1 MCMWK
6 IAPIL
11 PIPVASRCAALA
23 LLLWIG
29 AAASA
34 QPDALAPAPDDDAAA
49 QRTRLTAELGAQLR
63 ALDALIAARR
73 WTQAYAASKPL
84 QEVLDVSAQRNAMV
98 AALAVKAYAE
108 AELLAERLITRDILR
123 KEGTGPSQGDLLAW
137 ALSVHGQAD
146 RGGLAWARRVFA
158 TEAGAADLDALLGR
172 LTAESAPDP
181 ARIVG
186 EVEAREAAAVPREA
200 AHLALMLRAFL
211 PAGEVK
217 IGTHAWKV
225 GYARQGLIAYD
236 GQELRPL
243 SVHGVADYIDTDW
256 APDVRIK
263 ASRPKLGGVAQF
275 DSVLE
280 YLGPPDIPTPQSQS
294 VHCNLSFTPVSVEEY
309 CSSAYDGGVHPDV
322 SASSARFSL
331 RPDHP
336 FEEMAKSCAGASYDA
351 AEFRRSFEAV
361 VTACE
366 EYLAESYAAQ
376 EGRSTT
382 QASDQNRAAA
392 HQAARDLLGEP
403 VCQDI
408 AYIDGRWHVTGMT
421 YPSRIARETE
431 CDLQLYSAPILDQSK
446 FQNWLLTSPE
456 PFAPAP
462 ATGRP

>member
-1 MCMWK
+1 
-6 IAPIL
+6 
-11 PIPVASRCAALA
+11 VYGRGYASQCAALA
-23 LLLWIG
+23 LLLCIS
-29 AAASA
+29 AAAWA
-34 QPDALAPAPDDDAAA
+34 QADAAPAPTDTDEAA
-49 QRTRLTAELGAQLR
+49 QRARLTAEPGAQLR

-84 QEVLDVSAQRNAMV
+84 QEVLDVSAQRRAMV
-98 AALAVKAYAE
+98 AALAVKAYAD
-108 AELLAERLITRDILR
+108 AELLAERLITRDVLR
-123 KEGTGPSQGDLLAW
+123 EDGTGPSQGDVLAW

-146 RGGLAWARRVFA
+146 RGGLAWARRVLA
-158 TEAGAADLDALLGR
+158 TEASAADLDALLGR

-181 ARIVG
+181 ARIIA
-186 EVEAREAAAVPREA
+186 EVQSREKAVVPRA
-200 AHLALMLRAFL
+200 VAQSALRLRAFV
-211 PAGEVK
+211 PAAEVK
-217 IGTHAWKV
+217 IGTRAWKV

-263 ASRPKLGGVAQF
+263 AGRPKLGGAAQF

-280 YLGPPDIPTPQSQS
+280 YLGPPDIATPQSQS
-294 VHCNLSFTPVSVEEY
+294 VHCNLSFSPVTVEEY

-336 FEEMAKSCAGASYDA
+336 FEEMAKSCAGASYDP

-366 EYLAESYAAQ
+366 EYLAENYAAM

-382 QASDQNRAAA
+382 QASEQNRAAA
-392 HQAARDLLGEP
+392 HQEARDLLGEP

-421 YPSRIARETE
+421 YPPRVARETE
-431 CDLQLYSAPILDQSK
+431 CDLQIYSAPILDQSK
-446 FQNWLLTSPE
+446 FQKWLLTSPE
-456 PFAPAP
+456 PFAPAAP
-462 ATGRP
+462 TGRP